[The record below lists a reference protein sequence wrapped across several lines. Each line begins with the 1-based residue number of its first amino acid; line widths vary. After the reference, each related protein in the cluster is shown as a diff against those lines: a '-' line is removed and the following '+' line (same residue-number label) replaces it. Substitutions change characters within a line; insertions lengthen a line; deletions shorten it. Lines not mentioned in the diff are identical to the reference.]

1 MLGPSAAAIAM
12 ARIRAGNAS
21 TMSTIRM
28 VTSSNQPPRYPASAP
43 YSVPKI
49 EATTT
54 TTAATGSDTRPP

>member
-1 MLGPSAAAIAM
+1 
-12 ARIRAGNAS
+12 
-21 TMSTIRM
+21 MSTIRM
-28 VTSSNQPPRYPASAP
+28 VTSSNQPPRYAASAP

>member
-1 MLGPSAAAIAM
+1 MLGPSAAAIAI